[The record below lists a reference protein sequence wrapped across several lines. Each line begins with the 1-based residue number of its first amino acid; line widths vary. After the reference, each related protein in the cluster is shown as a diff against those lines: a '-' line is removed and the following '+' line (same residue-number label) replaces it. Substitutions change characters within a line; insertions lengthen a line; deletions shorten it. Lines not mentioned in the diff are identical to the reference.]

1 MDSKEFT
8 PASILLEEQ
17 DLMNKVYAYM
27 GEKLDYSKKQYEKA
41 LSDVENGRFDD
52 NNAFIS
58 YNDLTRKK
66 SQYEAD
72 NGLYGSLHAK
82 PYFAHMGVFGSG
94 KKEMLLS
101 DNPELNILERIGN
114 EGVLLVPF
122 KDNSSAPMIPELYR
136 QYAKLTTG
144 GRKAASKFALG
155 DTQYETDVVR
165 NVEISHKSLNKVTQ
179 LYPKVEIG
187 GYVDDLLDERLKE
200 NRNDAKLRNIIS
212 TIQESQ
218 YDIIYEDIRQSFVVQ
233 GCAGSGKSQCLI
245 HRLFFLRD
253 SLREKGWDKVLLITP
268 TELFRNYSR
277 ELMHRY
283 HLEDVNNNSLAGFYK
298 TLLESYDQRFKNRQY
313 RFELTEEF
321 LPDEYLSLAY
331 DLHQISEIDD
341 EIDNAIRKHVGE
353 AHTLLDIGSVPEHID
368 SDYVDALSKQIEKAI
383 ADFDKKSEELSKDPE
398 YKDSLSFLAD
408 AEKQLA
414 AMQKR
419 AREHEEKAD
428 QLVKEKRAFDKLY
441 EELAEAEKELQ
452 EWSRADMDGK
462 KKLLKSYEDSIRRY
476 GNIESVDE
484 GKRERYRKAF
494 TEVIDATLPYGKVFK
509 DAEETREILKGLI
522 QLAKEE
528 LMTFTNELPAK
539 EWLKRFERRSRDNT
553 DHRQDVSEKIADLN
567 EKIASISERIAT
579 LSEEKGSIENQR
591 LAHRAALER
600 TKYYLSRM
608 ESSVFEQEIWNK
620 LSPLKE
626 RYGITTVESMEM
638 PDGHTKQTRILY
650 KSDLLFYL
658 MVYKKLHGTEG
669 VPELTLVCIDEGQ
682 DLHSA
687 DYNLLRE
694 LYPKAVFNVFGDT
707 NQVLH
712 SSCGISDWKTE
723 TGIEKLFSLN
733 TNYRNDPAIAAFCNK
748 RFGSIMDAY
757 GESSDSSSVQ
767 IISNADDLRTCL
779 EKKDKPIIV
788 KDRAMFKMFLLE
800 TKMDEAAFDYLD
812 TKSISEAND
821 RIRCYTIFAAKG
833 LEFPKAVVYAKGM
846 NNNQKTVACTR
857 AMSDLCYYE

>member
-1 MDSKEFT
+1 MENKEIV
-8 PASILLEEQ
+8 PASILVEER
-17 DLMNKVYAYM
+17 DLMTQVYSAM
-27 GEKLDYSKKQYEKA
+27 DAKLGASKKRSLKQTEYA
-41 LSDVENGRFDD
+41 MSENYDD
-52 NNAFIS
+52 HDKHTA
-58 YNDLTRKK
+58 YNEAVHWQKK
-66 SQYEAD
+66 YDEESS
-72 NGLYGSLHAK
+72 LYGSLHAK
-82 PYFAHMGVFGSG
+82 PYFAHLGITGR
-94 KKEMLLS
+94 KRQEMLLS
-101 DNPELNILERIGN
+101 DNSDLESLERIGKDIY
-114 EGVLLVPF
+114 LVPF

-144 GRKAASKFALG
+144 GRKAVSKFALG

-187 GYVDDLLDERLKE
+187 GFVDDLLDERLKE

-218 YDIIYEDIRQSFVVQ
+218 YDIIYEDIKQNFVVQ

-419 AREHEEKAD
+419 AREYEEKAD

-509 DAEETREILKGLI
+509 DTEETREILKGLI

-626 RYGITTVESMEM
+626 RYGITTVESKEM

-669 VPELTLVCIDEGQ
+669 IPELTMVCIDEGQ

-687 DYNLLRE
+687 DYKLLRE

-723 TGIEKLFSLN
+723 TGIEKLFPLN
-733 TNYRNDPAIAAFCNK
+733 TNYRNDPAIAAFCNE

-767 IISNADDLRTCL
+767 IVSNTDELKACL
-779 EKKDKPIIV
+779 EKKDKPVIV
-788 KDRAMFKMFLLE
+788 KDRAMFEQLLYE
-800 TKMDEAAFDYLD
+800 TKMDESAFDYLD
-812 TKSISEAND
+812 TKSVSEEND
-821 RIRCYTIFAAKG
+821 RIKCYTVFAAKG
-833 LEFPKAVVYAKGM
+833 LEFPKAAVYAKGM

-857 AMSDLCYYE
+857 AMANLCYYE